1 MLVRSIAQFNNE
13 SGMQK
18 KFERILTTKFAKSYN
33 LTKNGV
39 KWIWTETVDNE
50 ANFST
55 QLGKDMVRF
64 NDLRQEIGK
73 SLSNDPTNRPAAAG
87 HWASFLK
94 PRIERLDYWVSLLN
108 TLASVVVA
116 AFGVMSIV
124 WAPPDKNLDY
134 GVAVLGGFVGIIF
147 GVVRFDVEKRKL
159 WYKYVLSHLEAIKA
173 DLKS

>member
-1 MLVRSIAQFNNE
+1 
-13 SGMQK
+13 MQN
-18 KFERILTTKFAKSYN
+18 KFERILTPKFANIYN
-33 LTKNGV
+33 LTKNDW
-39 KWIWTETVDNE
+39 KWLRTETVDNE

-64 NDLRQEIGK
+64 DELRKEIGK
-73 SLSNDPTNRPAAAG
+73 SLSNDPASRPAAAG
-87 HWASFLK
+87 HWTSFLK

-108 TLASVVVA
+108 TFASVVVA

-134 GVAVLGGFVGIIF
+134 GVAVLGGFVGISF
-147 GVVRFDVEKRKL
+147 GVVRFNVEKRKL

-173 DLKS
+173 DQSSKS